1 MHFIF
6 SSFSLLVDGLFNWK
20 LAKKSTAEKKWFF
33 IITRGPFY
41 SRINNATLIY
51 EVEVSALHFC
61 CFVFYDTSHFDISQM
76 ILKLETIT
84 KEREM
89 QMEKLWKEFQNVLNS
104 YLKYT
109 EEYRD
114 EYIDLRN
121 RDAEDT
127 RSIQDHYN
135 GAREEKFIWLYF
147 TLLTNKKFISEVSK
161 LTERIT
167 ELKSQ
172 LINVKDEQDFN
183 INQLIKHRNDL
194 KLKMDRIK
202 EDMENGLVDD
212 KEKLKFLALMGS
224 RVYKVCFFVAVA
236 CYL

>member
-1 MHFIF
+1 
-6 SSFSLLVDGLFNWK
+6 
-20 LAKKSTAEKKWFF
+20 
-33 IITRGPFY
+33 
-41 SRINNATLIY
+41 
-51 EVEVSALHFC
+51 
-61 CFVFYDTSHFDISQM
+61 M

-89 QMEKLWKEFQNVLNS
+89 HMEKLWREFQNVLNS

-135 GAREEKFIWLYF
+135 GTNLHDTSFFKYFIFYLYF
-147 TLLTNKKFISEVSK
+147 QIFISEVSK
-161 LTERIT
+161 LTERIA

-194 KLKMDRIK
+194 KLKMDKIK

-212 KEKLKFLALMGS
+212 KEKLKHLALMGS
-224 RVYKVCFFVAVA
+224 QIFKVG
-236 CYL
+236 

>member
-1 MHFIF
+1 MTHIT
-6 SSFSLLVDGLFNWK
+6 FN
-20 LAKKSTAEKKWFF
+20 L
-33 IITRGPFY
+33 
-41 SRINNATLIY
+41 
-51 EVEVSALHFC
+51 
-61 CFVFYDTSHFDISQM
+61 QM
-76 ILKLETIT
+76 IFKLETIT

-89 QMEKLWKEFQNVLNS
+89 HMERLWREFQKVLSS
-104 YLKYT
+104 YLLYT
-109 EEYRD
+109 ENYRD

-135 GAREEKFIWLYF
+135 GCENALEKIEFPL
-147 TLLTNKKFISEVSK
+147 NPHKFSEVSK
-161 LTERIT
+161 LTERIA

-172 LINVKDEQDFN
+172 LMNVKDEQDFN

-212 KEKLKFLALMGS
+212 KEKLKVLALTGS
-224 RVYKVCFFVAVA
+224 EVYKVSSSR
-236 CYL
+236 